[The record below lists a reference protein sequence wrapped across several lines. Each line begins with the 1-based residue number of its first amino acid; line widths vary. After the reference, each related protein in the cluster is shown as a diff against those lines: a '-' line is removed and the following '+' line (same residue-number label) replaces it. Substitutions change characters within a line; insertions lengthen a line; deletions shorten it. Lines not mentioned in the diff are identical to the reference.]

1 MKTKYRSSTLSL
13 GLWIAVGTFG
23 CGSSNTSTPNG
34 NSSGAGGA
42 TSSNTATNIGGNTG
56 SNSNGTQAGGNTASV
71 GGSGTT
77 SLATG
82 GNSVGGETGGTTA
95 KNTDGTKVTGGASAV
110 GGATAASGGK
120 SAGSGG
126 TGKGAGGTSTTGGTP
141 TGGGTSPAGGASP
154 AGGTKATG
162 GSSTAT
168 QTGSC
173 TITQKTGAVSST
185 IGPVGIVTFSVSGV
199 SSLDS
204 AEIKFGPD
212 TTYGLSAPVDVSTA
226 SADYRTLLLGMKAS
240 KAYHYQIVGKSGGAT
255 CTSPDY
261 TITAG
266 GCPTSIKRPT
276 VVTTSGV
283 SKSQLDGGFV
293 VMEGYKATTDDY
305 AYILDGDSD
314 LVWCYHPTGFS
325 DLTATRMSWDGK
337 YMWMAHGN
345 VPNGTSHMGRVSMDG
360 DFKDYSSQFPGLNH
374 DAVVLPDDAAIAYIA
389 YSTGTCDDIKEWS
402 PTTGTSK
409 TIINVSAVFS
419 DGGACHCNAIKY
431 DDSDDTL
438 IVSEDDR
445 SAYFK
450 VTRQGVVKWI
460 LGGGTKNQFDK
471 SGGGASTWTGEHNL
485 HILGTDAAGL
495 YHLLFFNN
503 GTSGTTSSGTG
514 SVAREISLDLK
525 AMTTKP
531 VWSYSAN
538 INNTVMGDVQRLD
551 NGNTIIAYSLSGV
564 IHEVDSSGK
573 LLQSL
578 TWGSGNGSIG
588 YITKRKTLYG
598 PSPK

>member
-1 MKTKYRSSTLSL
+1 MKTKYRSSTVSL

-23 CGSSNTSTPNG
+23 CGGNNTSTPG
-34 NSSGAGGA
+34 NSASAGGG
-42 TSSNTATNIGGNTG
+42 TSSSSAATNAGGHT
-56 SNSNGTQAGGNTASV
+56 SLSSGTQVGGAAASV

-77 SLATG
+77 GVVTG
-82 GNSVGGETGGTTA
+82 GNSAVGETGGTST
-95 KNTDGTKVTGGASAV
+95 KNTDGTKATGGASAA
-110 GGATAASGGK
+110 GGATTATGGK
-120 SAGSGG
+120 SAGAGG
-126 TGKGAGGTSTTGGTP
+126 SKAVGGTST
-141 TGGGTSPAGGASP
+141 

-162 GSSTAT
+162 GTTAAV

-185 IGPVGIVTFSVSGV
+185 IGPVGIVTFTVSGV
-199 SSLDS
+199 SALDS
-204 AEIKFGPD
+204 AEIKFGLD

-226 SADYRTLLLGMKAS
+226 STDYRTLLLGMKAS

-276 VVTTSGV
+276 VATTSGV
-283 SKSQLDGGFV
+283 NKSQLDGGFV

-337 YMWMAHGN
+337 YMWIAHGN
-345 VPNGTSHMGRVSMDG
+345 VPSGTSHMGRVSMDG
-360 DFKDYSSQFPGLNH
+360 DFKDYTSQFPGLNH
-374 DAVVLPDDAAIAYIA
+374 DAVVLPNDEAVAYIA

-409 TIINVSAVFS
+409 TIINASSVFS

-485 HILGTDAAGL
+485 HIIGTDAAGL

-503 GTSGTTSSGTG
+503 GTSGTSSSGTS
-514 SVAREISLDLK
+514 SVAREIALDLK
-525 AMTTKP
+525 AMTTKA
-531 VWSYSAN
+531 VWSYTAN

-564 IHEVDSSGK
+564 IHEVDSTGK

-578 TWGSGNGSIG
+578 TWGSGSGSIG

-598 PSPK
+598 PSPR